1 MDPKLRG
8 SLDAAQQRADA
19 ARTSGNEARQRGIK
33 MSGYATRAEA
43 KRLARP
49 LIHVGAQP
57 MKVVAAKFNPTEPRG
72 TRPYHRPGCS
82 YVTKSGHVE
91 GYWDSYESAATAKAD
106 GRPPCQRCN
115 P

>member
-49 LIHVGAQP
+49 L
-57 MKVVAAKFNPTEPRG
+57 
-72 TRPYHRPGCS
+72 
-82 YVTKSGHVE
+82 
-91 GYWDSYESAATAKAD
+91 
-106 GRPPCQRCN
+106 
-115 P
+115 